1 MKLSII
7 IPCDNSIIS
16 IKQLYKVFN
25 SIENQVATT
34 DWIPETEVIILY
46 ANSNLRIN
54 ISKYSNLSQ
63 VVKLYEQSDA
73 SIGML
78 KRIGLEKA
86 QGEYILFLSPY
97 QVFYHH
103 AILPETII
111 SLQSNNANVIYYYC
125 MNESLILNNDFS
137 TFNYKLNTEGTIYR
151 TEFLK
156 SQSIDFLDLSSYE
169 DLYFSKRVLLNETN
183 IQYANTPLVIL
194 LAHTDNYP
202 VEVNLYNELLS
213 LSGANISQI
222 VQYQHIAGL
231 EFNEVLTNAYTML
244 NSILLTAS
252 QETKTKFENLI
263 VEYITFYMS
272 TYKQLPTL
280 NSVVKPDN
288 AIETFEE
295 FLNRIL
301 GGNKNE

>member
-1 MKLSII
+1 
-7 IPCDNSIIS
+7 
-16 IKQLYKVFN
+16 
-25 SIENQVATT
+25 VATA
-34 DWIPETEVIILY
+34 DWLPETEVIVLY

-54 ISKYSNLSQ
+54 ISKYPNLSQ
-63 VVKLYEQSDA
+63 VVKLYEQSNA
-73 SIGML
+73 SVGML

-103 AILPETII
+103 AVLPETVI

-125 MNESLILNNDFS
+125 MNESLILDNDFS
-137 TFNYKLNTEGTIYR
+137 TFNYKLSTEGTIYR

-156 SQSIDFLDLSSYE
+156 SQSIDFLDLSSHE
-169 DLYFSKRVLLNETN
+169 DLYFSKRVLLNESN
-183 IQYANTPLVIL
+183 VQYVNTPLIIL
-194 LAHTDNYP
+194 LTHIDNYP
-202 VEVNLYNELLS
+202 IEVGLYNELLS

-222 VQYQHIAGL
+222 VQYQYNAGL
-231 EFNEVLTNAYTML
+231 EFNEILANTYTIL
-244 NSILLTAS
+244 NSTLLAAS

-263 VEYITFYMS
+263 VEYINFYIS
-272 TYKQLPTL
+272 VYKQLPTL
-280 NSVVKPDN
+280 NNVAKPDN

-301 GGNKNE
+301 GGQQK

>member
-1 MKLSII
+1 M
-7 IPCDNSIIS
+7 
-16 IKQLYKVFN
+16 
-25 SIENQVATT
+25 
-34 DWIPETEVIILY
+34 
-46 ANSNLRIN
+46 
-54 ISKYSNLSQ
+54 
-63 VVKLYEQSDA
+63 
-73 SIGML
+73 
-78 KRIGLEKA
+78 GLEKA

-125 MNESLILNNDFS
+125 MNESLILDNDFS

-156 SQSIDFLDLSSYE
+156 SQSIDFLDLSSHE

-183 IQYANTPLVIL
+183 VQYVNTPLIIIL
-194 LAHTDNYP
+194 THIDNYP
-202 VEVNLYNELLS
+202 IEVNLYNELLS

-222 VQYQHIAGL
+222 VQYQYAAGL
-231 EFNEVLTNAYTML
+231 EFNGILTNAYTIL
-244 NSILLTAS
+244 NSTLLAAS

-263 VEYITFYMS
+263 MEYINFYIS
-272 TYKQLPTL
+272 IYKQLPTL
-280 NSVVKPDN
+280 NSVAKPDN

-295 FLNRIL
+295 FLSRIL
-301 GGNKNE
+301 

>member
-1 MKLSII
+1 M
-7 IPCDNSIIS
+7 
-16 IKQLYKVFN
+16 
-25 SIENQVATT
+25 ATA
-34 DWIPETEVIILY
+34 DWLPETEVIILY
-46 ANSNLRIN
+46 ADSNLRIN
-54 ISKYSNLSQ
+54 ISKYPNLSQ
-63 VVKLYEQSDA
+63 VVKLYEQSNA

-103 AILPETII
+103 AVLPETIL

-125 MNESLILNNDFS
+125 MNESLILDNDFS
-137 TFNYKLNTEGTIYR
+137 TFNYKLSTEGTIYR

-156 SQSIDFLDLSSYE
+156 SQSIDFLDLSSHE
-169 DLYFSKRVLLNETN
+169 DLYFSKRVLLNEAN
-183 IQYANTPLVIL
+183 VQYVNTPLIIVLTHI
-194 LAHTDNYP
+194 DNYP
-202 VEVNLYNELLS
+202 IEVGLYNELLS

-222 VQYQHIAGL
+222 IQYQYNVGL
-231 EFNEVLTNAYTML
+231 EFNEILGNAYTIL
-244 NSILLTAS
+244 NSTLLTAS

-263 VEYITFYMS
+263 VEYINFYIS
-272 TYKQLPTL
+272 VYKQLPTL
-280 NSVVKPDN
+280 NNVAKPDN

-301 GGNKNE
+301 GGQQK